1 MNKKYYWI
9 KLKTD
14 FFSLDEIDFLLSQKN
29 GCEYIVLYQMLCLK
43 TANNDGILNTK
54 IGEMIIPY
62 DPAKIARDTKYFD
75 IDTVI
80 VAMELFKK
88 LGLIYEEEDKTLKI
102 AAIGDMVGSETA
114 WAEKKRIYREKQKVL
129 ALGQEK
135 DNVREDIDIRDKSI
149 DIDKDI
155 DNKNNN
161 KRFTPPTLEEVI
173 DYCNERQ
180 NNVDPEQFIDYYT
193 TNGWKVG
200 KNKMKDWK
208 ASIRTWERN
217 GYSKPAKKGNND
229 GWAYIDDE
237 IDRMIQEKHKNDLF

>member
-1 MNKKYYWI
+1 MSKKYYWI

-14 FFSLDEIDFLLSQKN
+14 FFNLDEIDFLLSQKN

-43 TANNDGILNTK
+43 TANNDGVLNTK

-114 WAEKKRIYREKQKVL
+114 WAEKKRIYREKQK
-129 ALGQEK
+129 ALTSGQ
-135 DNVREDIDIRDKSI
+135 NEDIVLEEKDIRDKSI
-149 DIDKDI
+149 DKDIDKD
-155 DNKNNN
+155 K
-161 KRFTPPTLEEVI
+161 K
-173 DYCNERQ
+173 
-180 NNVDPEQFIDYYT
+180 
-193 TNGWKVG
+193 K
-200 KNKMKDWK
+200 KD
-208 ASIRTWERN
+208 T
-217 GYSKPAKKGNND
+217 
-229 GWAYIDDE
+229 
-237 IDRMIQEKHKNDLF
+237 KHKYGEYQHVLLTDKEFTSLESDYGSSNTQAIIKYLDEYLEMKGTKYKSHYMVIKKWGAKAALENRNKETLGLFKRLIEA